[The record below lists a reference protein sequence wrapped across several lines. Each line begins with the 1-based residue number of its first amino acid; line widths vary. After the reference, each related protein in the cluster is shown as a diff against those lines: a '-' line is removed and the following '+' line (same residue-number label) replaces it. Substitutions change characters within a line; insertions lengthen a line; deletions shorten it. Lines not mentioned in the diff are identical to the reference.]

1 MSLADLARDA
11 DAESV
16 SIRRLAEFA
25 ASLRGDGLPIHP
37 EVKAATTAAAVRARI
52 TITMRDGTQH
62 SAFVAAP
69 KGSPSRPFT
78 HDDHIA
84 RFERELSRR
93 WPDRVRQQVIEIAE
107 SLSDLDKVSRIT
119 ELLASRSDV

>member
-1 MSLADLARDA
+1 MSLADLAHDVG
-11 DAESV
+11 AESV
-16 SIRRLAEFA
+16 PTRMLAELA
-25 ASLRGDGLPIHP
+25 APMRGDGLPIHP
-37 EVKAATTAAAVRARI
+37 EVEAATTAEAVPARI

-84 RFERELSRR
+84 RLEREVSGR
-93 WPDRVRQQVIEIAE
+93 WPDRVRRQVIEIAE

-119 ELLASRSDV
+119 ELLASRSGV

>member
-1 MSLADLARDA
+1 ERSLTDRTVKALEQRVRC
-11 DAESV
+11 EV
-16 SIRRLAEFA
+16 
-25 ASLRGDGLPIHP
+25 HP
-37 EVKAATTAAAVRARI
+37 EVEAATTAEAVPAHI

-62 SAFVAAP
+62 SAFVTAP

-93 WPDRVRQQVIEIAE
+93 WPDRVSRQVIEIAE

-119 ELLASRSDV
+119 DLLASRSGI